1 METTLKRFTKAI
13 GGKVSQNVVPAAV
26 IGHAPLSSLPSDSKE
41 PCSLTWVVP
50 TFTALFQA
58 SRTPPF
64 CFLWKKRKSCCL
76 QLFPA
81 LWTEGLL
88 QAHTHTVT
96 YTVYNVGPLTSSFSP
111 LFSSGC
117 PCLCCKDDPRISGMK
132 PKAFLLSFSKQ
143 RPCLCLKFTCAK
155 SFPRRIFQQHGI
167 LRREMRVES
176 KTKHVYYEQ
185 MSTCSLKHCHLL
197 CFS

>member
-13 GGKVSQNVVPAAV
+13 GWKVSQHVVPAAV

-41 PCSLTWVVP
+41 PCSLTWAVP

-88 QAHTHTVT
+88 QAHTHILT
-96 YTVYNVGPLTSSFSP
+96 YTVYNVGLLTSSSFSP

-143 RPCLCLKFTCAK
+143 KPWLCLKFACAK
-155 SFPRRIFQQHGI
+155 VFLEGYFNDAEFRAEKCVWKVKWNTFIMNRWALI
-167 LRREMRVES
+167 L
-176 KTKHVYYEQ
+176 
-185 MSTCSLKHCHLL
+185 
-197 CFS
+197 